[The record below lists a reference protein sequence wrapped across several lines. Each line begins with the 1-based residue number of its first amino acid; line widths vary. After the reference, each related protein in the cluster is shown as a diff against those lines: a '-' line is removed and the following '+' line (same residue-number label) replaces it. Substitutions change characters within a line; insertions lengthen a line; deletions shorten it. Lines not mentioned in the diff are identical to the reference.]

1 MENNELTIVVNDV
14 EKFKTV
20 MLKKLKR
27 ILITNYLFIKKYYLK
42 NF

>member
-14 EKFKTV
+14 EKFKTG

-27 ILITNYLFIKKYYLK
+27 ILITNYLFIKKHCLK